1 MGLRI
6 QNEFS
11 PTLLCLYNP
20 KISNESKNEISEIV
34 KQPNIQPHPE
44 CVQP

>member
-1 MGLRI
+1 M
-6 QNEFS
+6 NSVPPF
-11 PTLLCLYNP
+11 YDNP

>member
-1 MGLRI
+1 I
-6 QNEFS
+6 QSHPF
-11 PTLLCLYNP
+11 YVYIIQ